1 MWHTL
6 VVFFKK
12 IYALKI
18 NAKGLDELCWYQKQR
33 DIGLWSLGIAL
44 GFCVFWSW
52 VLFLQPKRKASS
64 LLVGCE
70 RSFFFQRITE
80 EDKGGSQLNISLP
93 TLLFFSCSRRRL
105 SSRGNWKKRIP
116 SFDWLHNSLYVVALT
131 STPKLFTGTHH
142 AKALKVGVSLQF
154 S

>member
-1 MWHTL
+1 MESWDCIRVL
-6 VVFFKK
+6 CILELGVVF
-12 IYALKI
+12 
-18 NAKGLDELCWYQKQR
+18 
-33 DIGLWSLGIAL
+33 
-44 GFCVFWSW
+44 V
-52 VLFLQPKRKASS
+52 VFLQQPNRKASS

-70 RSFFFQRITE
+70 RSFFSKGSQKKI
-80 EDKGGSQLNISLP
+80 KGGSQLNISLP